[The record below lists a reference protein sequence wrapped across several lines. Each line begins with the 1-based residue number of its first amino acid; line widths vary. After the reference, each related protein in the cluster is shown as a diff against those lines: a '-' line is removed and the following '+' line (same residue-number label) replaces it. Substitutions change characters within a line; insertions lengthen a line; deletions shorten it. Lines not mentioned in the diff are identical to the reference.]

1 LFSKIFQI
9 LKEYTTGQLGPLYY
23 LKEEWEE
30 ANVVFSN
37 YGPGVRIVAFCSKGT
52 VLNKR
57 NNH

>member
-1 LFSKIFQI
+1 

-37 YGPGVRIVAFCSKGT
+37 YGPGVRIVAFSSKGT